1 MLVVVAVI
9 LLAITIGLSARA
21 IVRAI
26 DAARGDAARGR
37 TLTILQT
44 LEPSLEAART
54 DPRSLL
60 VWHPL
65 AGVIRRLFP
74 AESAALDEAAGAPFP
89 FPPDTIHAAHAQWT
103 ADWLAWEGVHDAE
116 YKSRAAAAE
125 QQRADSGGSPA
136 ARARLDAIER
146 EKLDAYQRR
155 YQDYVQVAKALQS
168 LIDNARPPGTASEGT
183 RARH

>member
-1 MLVVVAVI
+1 MLVVIAVI

-26 DAARGDAARGR
+26 DAARADAARGR

-44 LEPSLEAART
+44 LEPGLEAARA

-60 VWHPL
+60 VWHSI
-65 AGVIRRLFP
+65 AGVVRRLFP
-74 AESAALDEAAGAPFP
+74 AESSVLDEAAGAPFP
-89 FPPDTIHAAHAQWT
+89 FPADTIQAAHAQWT

-125 QQRADSGGSPA
+125 QQRADSGGSAA
-136 ARARLDAIER
+136 ARARLEAIER
-146 EKLDAYQRR
+146 EKLDVYQRR

-168 LIDNARPPGTASEGT
+168 LIDTARPPTTASEGP
-183 RARH
+183 RGRH